1 MAYRFLDLATTPSV
15 KAAQVANGAGE
26 LWANFAGHRDFGRL
40 TDMEGRFI
48 QARDSFYLATVSES
62 GWPYVQHRGGPAG
75 FLRVMD
81 EQTLAF
87 LDFRGNRQYISL
99 GNLASD
105 GRAALILMD
114 YPNRRR
120 LKIYGRVEAKDLD
133 GSRNRRKPLTAG
145 I

>member
-1 MAYRFLDLATTPSV
+1 MAYLFLDLASTPSV

-26 LWANFAGHRDFGRL
+26 FWANFVGHRDSDRL
-40 TDMEGRFI
+40 TDAEARFI